1 MQTIAHLG
9 AGNKPFCFFSWITT
23 CYTPPKKSP
32 VDDYHGRHWP
42 VGMAPL
48 ECWQRKSKTS
58 HSRNG
63 PKGTTSM
70 THSQAV
76 RSVPRS
82 IEKLWHWEKVG
93 YIIWDDIRI
102 VSTSTFSLYL
112 WTWRNTL
119 NCWSTLP
126 VLRRSW
132 RSRDYNGAIRNDKWI
147 TIGFIYIYRI
157 NQFGMIGWFKD
168 YIYIYTVDFIYSHV
182 WSGTMMSKQWI
193 KWDTRFSDKPC
204 GGLFR
209 RMGIRQHQWEKG

>member
-1 MQTIAHLG
+1 VHGQQINNFNYFRSCNVYLQHKAQNICKRLLIWALATSLSV
-9 AGNKPFCFFSWITT
+9 FFMD
-23 CYTPPKKSP
+23 YNMLHPPKKSP

-147 TIGFIYIYRI
+147 TIGFIYI
-157 NQFGMIGWFKD
+157 
-168 YIYIYTVDFIYSHV
+168 
-182 WSGTMMSKQWI
+182 
-193 KWDTRFSDKPC
+193 
-204 GGLFR
+204 
-209 RMGIRQHQWEKG
+209 